1 MCDFGLTRRLSM
13 VDKNDDAEQLS
24 PLVVTLY
31 YRAVEILLGNG
42 YYDESID
49 IWSVGCVFAELLLNR
64 VLLQGK

>member
-1 MCDFGLTRRLSM
+1 M